1 MIFSLTIL
9 GSSSAIPTSKRFPTA
24 HLLNVNERFFL
35 IDCGEGTQIQLRKN
49 KIGFGKLN
57 HIFISHNHGDHVFG
71 LFGLLSSFQLL
82 GRKSDLHIYGPE
94 NLRSLINF
102 YNDNYMSD
110 GDYKIIFK
118 VVGHKRIQRIY
129 EDHIMEVFSIPL
141 KHRTPTAGFL
151 FREKEPELNIKKEAI
166 ERYRPGIEE
175 IVNIKRGADLA
186 LENGETV
193 PNKEL
198 TLPPWKPRSYAYI
211 SDTAIH
217 RKIVDYIRG
226 VDLLYHEATF
236 EAKDA
241 DLAKQTFHSTSFD
254 AAEIA
259 KAAAVKKLL
268 LGHFSTRYK
277 QIDTILEEAR
287 KLFDNSY
294 AVEDGDLFKVERE
307 REETETS
314 YE

>member
-1 MIFSLTIL
+1 MTFSLTIL

-49 KIGFGKLN
+49 KIGFGKVN

-82 GRKSDLHIYGPE
+82 GRKSDLFIYGPE
-94 NLRSLINF
+94 NLRPLINF
-102 YNDNYMSD
+102 HKDNYMSD

-118 VVGHKRIQRIY
+118 AVGHKRTQLIY
-129 EDHIMEVFSIPL
+129 EDRIMEVITIPL
-141 KHRTPTAGFL
+141 NHRTPTAGFL
-151 FREKEPELNIKKEAI
+151 FREKETELNIKKEAI
-166 ERYRPGIEE
+166 EKYRPGIEE
-175 IVNIKRGADLA
+175 IVSIKRGADLV
-186 LENGETV
+186 LEDGEIV
-193 PNKEL
+193 QNKEL

-211 SDTAIH
+211 ADTAIH
-217 RKIVDYIRG
+217 RKIVDHISE

-241 DLAKQTFHSTSFD
+241 DLAKQTFHSTSVD

-259 KAAAVKKLL
+259 KAAGAKKLL

-277 QIDTILEEAR
+277 QTDTILEEAR

-294 AVEDGDLFKVERE
+294 AVEDGDLFSVERE
-307 REETETS
+307 RKEAETS

>member
-1 MIFSLTIL
+1 MTFSLTIL

-35 IDCGEGTQIQLRKN
+35 IDCGEGTQIQLRRN

-71 LFGLLSSFQLL
+71 LFGLISSFQLL

-94 NLRSLINF
+94 NLRSLIDF
-102 YNDNYMSD
+102 YKDNYMSE
-110 GDYKIIFK
+110 GDYRIIFN
-118 VVGHKRIQRIY
+118 VVGHRSFQLIY
-129 EDHIMEVFSIPL
+129 EDRNIQVFSIPL

-151 FREKEPELNIKKEAI
+151 FREKEAELNIKKEVI
-166 ERYRPGIEE
+166 EKYKPGIEE
-175 IVNIKRGADLA
+175 IVNIKRGADLV
-186 LENGETV
+186 LESGEIIPNG
-193 PNKEL
+193 EL

-211 SDTAIH
+211 SDTAMH
-217 RKIVDYIRG
+217 RKIIDYIRD
-226 VDLLYHEATF
+226 VDILYHEATF

-241 DLAKQTFHSTSFD
+241 DLAKQTSHSTSLD

-259 KAAAVKKLL
+259 KAADAKKLL

-277 QIDTILEEAR
+277 QTDTILKEAR
-287 KLFDNSY
+287 KVFENSY
-294 AVEDGDLFKVERE
+294 AVEDGDIYNVERE
-307 REETETS
+307 REETRTS
-314 YE
+314 L